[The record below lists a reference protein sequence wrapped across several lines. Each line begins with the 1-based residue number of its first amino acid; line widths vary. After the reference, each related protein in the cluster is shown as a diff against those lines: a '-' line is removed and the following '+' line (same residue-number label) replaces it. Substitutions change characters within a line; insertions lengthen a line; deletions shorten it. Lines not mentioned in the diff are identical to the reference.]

1 MKRIFAGML
10 FLLLLIFC
18 GCTSADNSPTD
29 GADQSESQLQEVIG
43 IIGSDE
49 VGVKEELVT
58 FGFENAE
65 LVESP
70 ETERSKF
77 VYSCDASAAF
87 GEEET
92 QLPISYSMKLDKD
105 YQVISLSFE
114 IENSASLRKDPFLQI
129 SEIYLGSCAQ
139 FSCDSADKE
148 KAKAFIEDNLADIS
162 ADNSAEIVIGDAKF
176 ELHGLKA
183 GDYFGERSGY
193 LNQLTSCEQK

>member
-29 GADQSESQLQEVIG
+29 GAGQSESQLQEVIG
-43 IIGSDE
+43 IIGSDG
-49 VGVKEELVT
+49 VSVKEELVT

-92 QLPISYSMKLDKD
+92 QIPISYSMKLDKD
-105 YQVISLSFE
+105 YQIISISFS
-114 IENSASLRKDPFLQI
+114 ISNNVSLLQEPFLQV
-129 SEIYLGSCAQ
+129 SEIYLGACAQ
-139 FSCDSADKE
+139 VNYDSADTE

-162 ADNSAEIVIGDAKF
+162 ANNSAEVEIGDAKF

-183 GDYFGERSGY
+183 GDYFGEY
-193 LNQLTSCEQK
+193 QLSISKVS